1 MKKKIVLLISL
12 LLLGTPYLQAQLE
25 DGKHFYSNSN
35 VQLEFVQEG
44 NSISSGTVTIDGFIY
59 PIIEG
64 GFRLQNEYGWYEF
77 STDFCNYSFEFPS
90 AVLVLEQS
98 GCTVALPETKYTL
111 TKAGAPSRANENS
124 QGGKVIRGNSTS
136 E

>member
-12 LLLGTPYLQAQLE
+12 LLLGAPYLKAQLD
-25 DGKHFYSNSN
+25 DGKHNYSSST
-35 VQLEFVQEG
+35 VQLEFVQDG
-44 NSISSGTVTIDGFIY
+44 NSIISGTVTINGFIY

-64 GFRLQNEYGWYEF
+64 GFRFKNDYGWYEF
-77 STDFCNYSFEFPS
+77 STNVCNYSFEFPG

-111 TKAGAPSRANENS
+111 SKAGAPSRANQS
-124 QGGKVIRGNSTS
+124 SPGGKVIRGNATS